1 MEKGYPDLVREGGGD
16 INKSE
21 PNTRNERKRVSV
33 LRRGKKRGGEESRTN
48 ARVSEV

>member
-1 MEKGYPDLVREGGGD
+1 MREEEGGGNG
-16 INKSE
+16 INKNE

-33 LRRGKKRGGEESRTN
+33 LRREKKRVGEESRTN